1 MNNELLLLIKKHTD
15 TLIEQT
21 KTKPQETLEFKMSKQ
36 MQTFSFNPPI
46 NLFEEGKWL
55 IAVSTF
61 ECTNSVFIITNE
73 NNSFSIIIPGHYQN
87 ESDEKT
93 VEKLKD
99 LLELD
104 KKDLSLHVTAVREKG
119 RKIYIGEDEYDLSDL
134 DNSLLRNEKFEKL
147 KINKYTGY
155 HKVSTDQEDNTG
167 CEHVNIDKNTQRSHI
182 DFNEGTQCVSISF
195 TDNSHDEYR
204 HLEDMV
210 YRLQLSY
217 DEIIDILDLKY
228 IPTKRTGYSLNPGI
242 YEVNDLNNTLKHIL
256 PDNVEVNITIDDIGL
271 KSNLKINQT
280 LIFTERSFFYTI
292 LGFTQSRSYP
302 LDDIDSHYQIIAGSY
317 ESNKPINI
325 ISIDKI
331 HLKCDCIQGSIV
343 NGIRE
348 PILYSFAL
356 SSPPGHK
363 IYKEPRVKLFK
374 KINKSIL
381 SHITFYFEDDDHKP
395 VDFNGETIN
404 FTCQLIKI

>member
-21 KTKPQETLEFKMSKQ
+21 KTKPQETLEFKMNKQ
-36 MQTFSFNPPI
+36 RQTFSFNPPI
-46 NLFEEGKWL
+46 NLLEEDKWL
-55 IAVSTF
+55 LAVSSF
-61 ECTNSVFIITNE
+61 ECTNSVFNITDD

-93 VEKLKD
+93 IDDLNKLLKLKS
-99 LLELD
+99 LELHKQEV
-104 KKDLSLHVTAVREKG
+104 KKRG
-119 RKIYIGEDEYDLSDL
+119 NKIKIGDNEYKLSDF
-134 DNSLLRNEKFEKL
+134 DNQKYEILQEL
-147 KINKYTGY
+147 KNAKYN
-155 HKVSTDQEDNTG
+155 D
-167 CEHVNIDKNTQRSHI
+167 
-182 DFNEGTQCVSISF
+182 
-195 TDNSHDEYR
+195 
-204 HLEDMV
+204 LEDLV
-210 YRLQLSY
+210 YRMRLSY
-217 DEIIDILDLKY
+217 YEIMEILELKY

-242 YEVNDLNNTLKHIL
+242 YEVVDLNNTLKHIL
-256 PDNVEVNITIDDIGL
+256 PNNVKVNNTIDDIRL

-317 ESNKPINI
+317 KSDKPINI
-325 ISIDKI
+325 TGIDKI
-331 HLKCDCIQGSIV
+331 HLICDCIQGSIV

-363 IYKEPRVKLFK
+363 IYKEPRIKLFK
-374 KINKSIL
+374 KINKPVL
-381 SHITFYFEDDDHKP
+381 SHITFYFEDDDHKA
-395 VDFNGETIN
+395 VDFNNEIIS
-404 FTCQLIKI
+404 FTCQLNKI